1 MSMGSVS
8 RDVAMTTLPSRAAGG
23 SDAVAVGEVMRFPAR
38 GLYAL
43 TAAIAVL
50 CASVFVQTAVSQ
62 ELVALPKVE
71 SIPPDALIE
80 LGKTLFFDGRLS
92 GDATT
97 SCATCHDP
105 EKGFTDGLPLSAGYP
120 GTKYF
125 RNTPTLINSATQ
137 QYFYWDGRMS
147 GDDLPSLVRDHI
159 AEAHFMQ
166 ADGRLVIERL
176 RQIPAY
182 ESAFKEVA
190 GGEPSYGKI
199 LNAVAAY
206 VTSLR
211 SVNAPID
218 RYLRGDES
226 ALSESAIA
234 GLKLFK
240 GKANCIACHDGPLL
254 SDGKIHATGVPPN
267 DDVFGDPERHITFR
281 RFMRTIG
288 IGNCATLRHDIGHGC
303 VTKNVADA
311 GTFRTPSLREVSRT
325 PPYMHNGQIKT
336 LADVVAFYNAGGGED
351 SAKSELLKPLD
362 LSGEEQSNL
371 VEFLKSL
378 AGDPIDVSPPELPP
392 YELRELGHF

>member
-1 MSMGSVS
+1 MKIVVWKFLTIL
-8 RDVAMTTLPSRAAGG
+8 VA
-23 SDAVAVGEVMRFPAR
+23 
-38 GLYAL
+38 AL
-43 TAAIAVL
+43 L
-50 CASVFVQTAVSQ
+50 CLTGCLREASAQ
-62 ELVALPKVE
+62 ELSVLPKPE
-71 SIPPDALIE
+71 STPPSPLVE

-105 EKGFTDGLPLSAGYP
+105 AKAFTDGLPLSTGYP

-137 QYFYWDGRMS
+137 AYFYWDGRMS

-176 RQIPAY
+176 RQIPVY
-182 ESAFKEVA
+182 ESGFKEIT

-199 LNAVAAY
+199 LSAVAAY

-211 SVNAPID
+211 SENAPID
-218 RYLRGDES
+218 RYLGGDES

-234 GLKLFK
+234 GMALFK
-240 GKANCIACHDGPLL
+240 GKANCIACHHGPLL
-254 SDGKIHATGVPPN
+254 TDGKIHATGVADN
-267 DDVFGDPERHITFR
+267 EDVFSDPERHITFR

-288 IGNCATLRHDIGHGC
+288 IGNCATLREDIGHGC
-303 VTKNVADA
+303 VTKNASDSR
-311 GTFRTPSLREVSRT
+311 TFRTPSLREVSRT
-325 PPYMHNGQIKT
+325 APYMHNGQIKT
-336 LADVVAFYNAGGGED
+336 LTDVVAFYNAGGGD
-351 SAKSELLKPLD
+351 SSAKSKLLKPLD
-362 LSGEEQSNL
+362 LSDEEQSNL

-378 AGDPIDVSPPELPP
+378 AGDPIEVSPPELPP
-392 YELRELGHF
+392 YELRELGQF